1 MKEGEEN
8 LFNYKKSLKYIH
20 FRRTCVFALAY
31 LHLILIKRVNRNYNQ
46 FLKTIQEENTRQFV
60 LHN

>member
-46 FLKTIQEENTRQFV
+46 FLKTIQEENTR
-60 LHN
+60 